1 MADTEY
7 NQVNNSENQGI
18 GWKVASIIMGVLLIG
33 SIAFGV
39 MYYNRHNDASH
50 RAIDLS
56 TQLDNTRTQLEGEL
70 ATLNTAYDD
79 QIIKND
85 TLSSELKQKIAEVE
99 DLQVRIAK
107 AKKDLKSS
115 QANNKKIQV
124 RLDQMEELKVA
135 LEKDIAMLRDE
146 NVALA
151 ASNHELNTE
160 LVATKDEVVNLNTKV
175 MSLTAANSK
184 LTSRLQIL
192 APAGFRADNFTV
204 TSEDRKDKLTTKGK
218 KIDEITVKFDL
229 NNIPEEFQGNREI
242 YLVLTEFNG
251 NPVAVVPGK
260 EVNLTFGDTPVNVRA
275 ADLEKVDLK
284 DRQSVT
290 MSFEPTD
297 DLNPGTYNVMV
308 YADNGYLGSTGFM
321 VSK

>member
-1 MADTEY
+1 MADTV
-7 NQVNNSENQGI
+7 NQFQDPEDQNT

-33 SIAFGV
+33 AIAFGV
-39 MYYNRHNDASH
+39 MFYNRHNNASH
-50 RAIDLS
+50 KAMSLS
-56 TQLDNTRTQLEGEL
+56 AQLDETKAKLEGEL
-70 ATLNTAYDD
+70 ATLNTSYDD

-85 TLSSELKQKIAEVE
+85 TLASELKQKVAQVE
-99 DLQVRIAK
+99 DLQIRIDK

-115 QANNKKIQV
+115 QSHNKEIKA

-135 LEKDIAMLRDE
+135 LEKDISTLRDE

-151 ASNHELNTE
+151 ASNHDLNTE
-160 LVATKDEVVNLNTKV
+160 LTATKDEVVNLNTKV
-175 MSLTAANSK
+175 MTLTAANSK
-184 LTSRLQIL
+184 LTGRLKTL

-204 TSEDRKDKLTTKGK
+204 TSEDRKDKVTTKGR
-218 KIDEITVKFDL
+218 KIDEVTVKFDL

-260 EVNLTFGDTPVNVRA
+260 EVNLSFGDQPVNVRA
-275 ADLEKVDLK
+275 ADLEKIDLK
-284 DRQSVT
+284 ERQSVT

-297 DLNPGTYNVMV
+297 DLNPGTYNVIV
-308 YADNGYLGSTGFM
+308 YADSGYLGSTGFM